1 MERWYSGVAKKARSR
16 SGSVWRLLAVD
27 VGVAIKRNHFLNVA
41 RNEIGLAHRENTL
54 LFMVSFNVV
63 ETSFL

>member
-1 MERWYSGVAKKARSR
+1 MAKKARSR

-41 RNEIGLAHRENTL
+41 RNRIGLATEKTH
-54 LFMVSFNVV
+54 SF
-63 ETSFL
+63 SWSALM